1 MRFHVLITKPAWGK
15 MIKVLRDT
23 NHCAFLFSAKG
34 GGCNGFNYHLK
45 AVNEVELTTLFGKN
59 SKIPPTSYC
68 HEDHTLF
75 VDPMSEMILMGT
87 TIDYVKE
94 DYSKQIYESKF
105 TFTPHK
111 ELATKPGLDVVYSN
125 ENASGCSNM

>member
-1 MRFHVLITKPAWGK
+1 MKFPL
-15 MIKVLRDT
+15 IKVLRDT
-23 NHCAFLFSAKG
+23 NHYAFLFSAKG

-59 SKIPPTSYC
+59 SKIPPTSYT

-87 TIDYVKE
+87 TIDYVQE

-105 TFTPHK
+105 TFTPQK
-111 ELATKPGLDVVYSN
+111 ELATSCGCGVSFSPRNLD
-125 ENASGCSNM
+125 

>member
-1 MRFHVLITKPAWGK
+1 MRFPVLITKPAWGK

-23 NHCAFLFSAKG
+23 NHYAFLFSAKG

-87 TIDYVKE
+87 TIDYVQE

-111 ELATKPGLDVVYSN
+111 ELATSCGCGVSFSPRNLD
-125 ENASGCSNM
+125 